1 MDTSIKIQGYAFSV
15 DYEETTAEAW
25 SKQGYY
31 SVVGMKIE
39 LVSLHRKYIF
49 LYFVPTTMFTL
60 TSWVSHLLPPASYP
74 ARTSL
79 LVTKVIC
86 GQKLYI
92 YNNIYRRDD
101 IAGTLVSVIY
111 RIHLWSPLELCGHL
125 V

>member
-79 LVTKVIC
+79 LVTVF
-86 GQKLYI
+86 
-92 YNNIYRRDD
+92 
-101 IAGTLVSVIY
+101 
-111 RIHLWSPLELCGHL
+111 LCQVGVFTSALLNTPNYDKGHL
-125 V
+125 RTRTLHLLSAKQTWRS

>member
-1 MDTSIKIQGYAFSV
+1 MGTRILKINS
-15 DYEETTAEAW
+15 EIAELRCVLEV
-25 SKQGYY
+25 K
-31 SVVGMKIE
+31 VGTCQR
-39 LVSLHRKYIF
+39 HRD
-49 LYFVPTTMFTL
+49 
-60 TSWVSHLLPPASYP
+60 
-74 ARTSL
+74 TSL